1 MPEAF
6 KLQGSSMHPVFKPG
20 QVVLVDAIEQLP
32 SGIGLRK
39 GDCAVYSYRGRT
51 LLHRVVKAGPGGV
64 WFSDDAGRIAP
75 HLVGW
80 ELVRGRVVGGNF
92 LSRGFCGLVYCKL
105 RRTVFR
111 VLLNA

>member
-6 KLQGSSMHPVFKPG
+6 RLEGSSMRPVFKPG
-20 QVVLVDAIEQLP
+20 QVVLVDALSP
-32 SGIGLRK
+32 KLSAAVLKK
-39 GDCAVYSYRGRT
+39 GDCAVYSYKGRT

-64 WFSDDAGRIAP
+64 WFADDAGRISP

-92 LSRGFCGLVYCKL
+92 LSRGFCGLVYSRL
-105 RRTVFR
+105 RRTVSR
-111 VLLNA
+111 VFLNV

>member
-6 KLQGSSMHPVFKPG
+6 QLQGSSMHPVFKPG
-20 QVVLVDAIEQLP
+20 QVVLVDAIAQP
-32 SGIGLRK
+32 SPGLKK

-51 LLHRVVKAGPGGV
+51 LLHRVVKAGPCGV
-64 WFSDDAGRIAP
+64 WFADDAGRIAP

-80 ELVRGRVVGGNF
+80 ELVQGRVVDGNF
-92 LSRGFCGLVYCKL
+92 LSHGLCGLLYSKL
-105 RRTVFR
+105 RRSVSR

>member
-6 KLQGSSMHPVFKPG
+6 RLEGSSMHPVFKPG
-20 QVVLVDAIEQLP
+20 QVVLVAGVNSEAA
-32 SGIGLRK
+32 GAGLRK
-39 GDCAVYSYRGRT
+39 GDCAVYSYKGRT
-51 LLHRVVKAGPGGV
+51 LLHRVVKAGPCGV
-64 WFSDDAGRIAP
+64 WFADDAGRIAP

-92 LSRGFCGLVYCKL
+92 LSGGFCGMVYSKL
-105 RRTVFR
+105 RRTVSR

>member
-1 MPEAF
+1 
-6 KLQGSSMHPVFKPG
+6 MHPVFQPG
-20 QVVLVDAIEQLP
+20 QVVLVAVISHKP
-32 SGIGLRK
+32 SSTGLKK

-80 ELVRGRVVGGNF
+80 ELVRGRVVGGNL
-92 LSRGFCGLVYCKL
+92 LSRGLCGLVYSRL
-105 RRTVFR
+105 RRTVSKVF
-111 VLLNA
+111 LNV

>member
-6 KLQGSSMHPVFKPG
+6 RLEGSSMHPVFKPG
-20 QVVLVDAIEQLP
+20 QVVLVQPLRPSSSAIL
-32 SGIGLRK
+32 SS
-39 GDCAVYSYRGRT
+39 GDCAVYSYKGRT

-64 WFSDDAGRIAP
+64 WFSDDSGRIAP

-92 LSRGFCGLVYCKL
+92 LSRGFCGLVYSRL
-105 RRTVFR
+105 RRTVSKVF
-111 VLLNA
+111 LNV